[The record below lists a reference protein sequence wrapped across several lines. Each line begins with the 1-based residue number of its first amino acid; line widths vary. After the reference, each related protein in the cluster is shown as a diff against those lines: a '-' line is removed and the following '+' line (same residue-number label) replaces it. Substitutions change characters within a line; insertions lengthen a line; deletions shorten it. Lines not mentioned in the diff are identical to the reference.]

1 MYHYGPASIWI
12 SGPVGETWRATARFH
27 YQEKDFDARS
37 LQDVLDQAMGEYI
50 SGLTMIT
57 LCLRSVIAWR

>member
-12 SGPVGETWRATARFH
+12 SGPVSGTWATARFN

-37 LQDVLDQAMGEYI
+37 LQDVLDQAMHWVDEAPE
-50 SGLTMIT
+50 S
-57 LCLRSVIAWR
+57 R